1 MKLNDFL
8 LLGNNMIIPREHW
21 NADTKV
27 EQTGLPHEN
36 VCHLDENVFVSTLE
50 FRIYVK
56 FCINS
61 RVWYVRVVIETSFT
75 VF

>member
-50 FRIYVK
+50 F
-56 FCINS
+56 
-61 RVWYVRVVIETSFT
+61 
-75 VF
+75 